1 MEISEQP
8 KLSFKGVN
16 IVNVNF
22 KSLAPRAKDININ
35 VECEPIILLN
45 KKKKDVFSVIMNIK
59 VASETYFELTLTAI
73 GNFKLSTEID
83 KELSRKFL
91 NINAPAIMFP
101 YVRAFITTFTSNIG
115 EVTGT
120 LTIPPQFF
128 SGDIQIRYLE

>member
-1 MEISEQP
+1 MEITEQP

-45 KKKKDVFSVIMNIK
+45 KKKKDLFSVIMNIK
-59 VASETYFELTLTAI
+59 VFSETYFELTLTAI
-73 GNFKLSTEID
+73 GNFKLSAEINE
-83 KELSRKFL
+83 ELSKKFL
-91 NINAPAIMFP
+91 NVNAPAIMFP
-101 YVRAFITTFTSNIG
+101 YVRAFITTFTANIG

-120 LTIPPQFF
+120 LMIPTQFF
-128 SGDIQIRYLE
+128 SGDIQVKYLE